1 MRKHSNRNGLKK
13 ERAVMVAS
21 TVLVLSALTVT
32 GIYVRKDEKKAQDN
46 GYTIDLS
53 SLEQEEIMDIPEVAE
68 ESLLNDSD
76 LDYDPDALEVDS
88 GDVTIG
94 YGLKQ
99 DESITAMDVSEYKK
113 ENETKT
119 ETPVEEEL
127 ANAGEVGDLTKDGKI
142 LSADAEAGE
151 EVARVSEEEGSLEA
165 VSTNLQETLNF
176 TADSKLVLPIAGEIL
191 INYSTDKSV
200 YFPTL
205 EQYRCN
211 PALIISAS
219 QGEQVKAAV
228 AGRVVKI
235 YEDAVTGKTVVMD
248 LGNGYE
254 LTYGQLADVTVSE
267 GSYVPAGENFA
278 VVAAPTRYF
287 VEEGTNLYLK
297 LTKDGIAINPAQ

>member
-1 MRKHSNRNGLKK
+1 MFNISEENEMKKRSNRNGLKK

-32 GIYVRKDEKKAQDN
+32 GIYVRKDEKEARDN

-53 SLEQEEIMDIPEVAE
+53 SLEQDEIVEIPEIE
-68 ESLLNDSD
+68 EEPLVDDSD

-88 GDVTIG
+88 GDVAIG
-94 YGLKQ
+94 YGLSN
-99 DESITAMDVSEYKK
+99 DESVAAMDISEYQK
-113 ENETKT
+113 EKNPKEEASVARAPEKEDFEVET
-119 ETPVEEEL
+119 EEDEL
-127 ANAGEVGDLTKDGKI
+127 A
-142 LSADAEAGE
+142 SADVEDE
-151 EVARVSEEEGSLEA
+151 SLEA

-176 TADSKLVLPIAGEIL
+176 TADSNLVLPIAGEIL

-205 EQYRCN
+205 QQYKCN
-211 PALIISAS
+211 PALVISAT

-228 AGRVVKI
+228 AGRVVKV
-235 YEDAVTGKTVVMD
+235 YDDAVTGKTVVMD

-297 LTKDGIAINPAQ
+297 LTKDGKAINPST

>member
-1 MRKHSNRNGLKK
+1 MKKRSNRNGLKK

-53 SLEQEEIMDIPEVAE
+53 SLEQDEIMDIPEIAE

-76 LDYDPDALEVDS
+76 LDYDPDALEADS

-113 ENETKT
+113 ENVAKEQDSKD
-119 ETPVEEEL
+119 EEVIQTGK
-127 ANAGEVGDLTKDGKI
+127 AGDLTKDGEI
-142 LSADAEAGE
+142 LAEASQEEGE
-151 EVARVSEEEGSLEA
+151 LAKLSEEEGSLEA

-211 PALIISAS
+211 PALIISAA

-228 AGRVVKI
+228 AGRVVRI

-278 VVAAPTRYF
+278 VIASPTRYF

-297 LTKDGIAINPAQ
+297 LTKDGVAVNPAQ